1 MSVATALSRPPFRFL
16 LVGQVVSI
24 AGDRFNYLA
33 LVALLSTH
41 AAAHGHDPATALAVF
56 AWAMMG
62 PSLFV
67 SPWAGAFVDRRP
79 LVRTLLA
86 TDLARA
92 FVVAAIPLAYAATGA
107 LAPVYAL
114 VALAFTLNAF
124 FLPAR
129 SAIPPRLVP
138 PEALAAGNAIL
149 VLGGVVATVVGTSL
163 GGPLVDRFGP
173 AAALYIDAATYGVSV
188 LALAGLLRAGVD
200 GSSRGA
206 AAAPGE
212 ATPADARAPWRR
224 AAADV
229 AAGWRVALG
238 TPRARGPLVA
248 AIATWVAGGVLH
260 VAGTA
265 HVQRGSTA
273 VTGLGLLLGALAV
286 GAVLG
291 TALTLRGE
299 RHRAPGHVPAR
310 GGALATG
317 LIGAG
322 AGLVGFAFA
331 PTLPLMAA
339 SGFVCG
345 LFAAPVFFLSE
356 TALQE
361 AVPED
366 HRARVFAA
374 RDALARAAFL
384 ATAALAAPLV
394 HAFGTAATLGAGA
407 ALLISLG
414 VVARVEGAARGG
426 RSE

>member
-1 MSVATALSRPPFRFL
+1 MSVRAALSRPPFRFL

-41 AAAHGHDPATALAVF
+41 AAAGGHDPAAALAVF

-173 AAALYIDAATYGVSV
+173 ATALYIDAATYGVSV

-200 GSSRGA
+200 GAARGA
-206 AAAPGE
+206 ATATAGAAG
-212 ATPADARAPWRR
+212 PADARAPWRR

-238 TPRARGPLVA
+238 TPRARGPLLA
-248 AIATWVAGGVLH
+248 AIATWIAGGVLH

-286 GAVLG
+286 GAVVG
-291 TALTLRGE
+291 TAFTLRRE
-299 RHRAPGHVPAR
+299 RHRAAGTPPAR

-339 SGFVCG
+339 AGFVCG

-384 ATAALAAPLV
+384 ATAALAAPTV
-394 HAFGTAATLGAGA
+394 HAFGDTATLAGGA
-407 ALLISLG
+407 ALLIALG
-414 VVARVEGAARGG
+414 VVIRLR
-426 RSE
+426 

>member
-1 MSVATALSRPPFRFL
+1 MSVAAALARPPFRFL

-33 LVALLSTH
+33 LIALFSAH
-41 AAAHGHDPATALAVF
+41 AAAHGTDPAAALALF

-79 LVRTLLA
+79 LVRTLLV
-86 TDLARA
+86 TDLLRA
-92 FVVAAIPLAYAATGA
+92 FVVAAIPLAYIATGS
-107 LAPVYAL
+107 LTPVLAL

-129 SAIPPRLVP
+129 SALPPRLVP

-149 VLGGVVATVVGTSL
+149 VLGGVVATLIGTTL
-163 GGPLVDRFGP
+163 GGPLVDHFGP
-173 AAALYIDAATYGVSV
+173 ATALYLDAVTYGVSV

-200 GSSRGA
+200 RASPTTA
-206 AAAPGE
+206 AMA
-212 ATPADARAPWRR
+212 ATPPDTGRAPWRR
-224 AAADV
+224 AASDV

-286 GAVLG
+286 GAVIG
-291 TALTLRGE
+291 TALTLRRE
-299 RHRAPGHVPAR
+299 RTRRADTPPSR
-310 GGALATG
+310 GGALSTG
-317 LIGAG
+317 LLGAG
-322 AGLVGFAFA
+322 AGLLGFAFA
-331 PTLPLMAA
+331 PSLPWMAA
-339 SGFVCG
+339 AGFVCG

-366 HRARVFAA
+366 LRARVFAA

-384 ATAALAAPLV
+384 ATAALAAPMV
-394 HAFGTAATLGAGA
+394 HAFGEAATLAGGAV
-407 ALLISLG
+407 LLIGLG
-414 VVARVEGAARGG
+414 TVAG
-426 RSE
+426 RDGVSTR

>member
-1 MSVATALSRPPFRFL
+1 MSVATALSRTPFRFL

-41 AAAHGHDPATALAVF
+41 AAVRGHDPAGALAVF

-86 TDLARA
+86 TDFARA
-92 FVVAAIPLAYAATGA
+92 FVVAAIPLAYAATGS

-149 VLGGVVATVVGTSL
+149 VLGGVVATVIGTAL

-173 AAALYIDAATYGVSV
+173 ATALYIDAATYGVSV

-200 GSSRGA
+200 GTSRAGVDGTSRVA
-206 AAAPGE
+206 GDE
-212 ATPADARAPWRR
+212 RAPWRR
-224 AAADV
+224 AASDV

-238 TPRARGPLVA
+238 TPRARGPLLA
-248 AIATWVAGGVLH
+248 AIATWIAGGVLH

-291 TALTLRGE
+291 TAITLRGE

-322 AGLVGFAFA
+322 AGLAGFAFA

-339 SGFVCG
+339 AGFVCG

-384 ATAALAAPLV
+384 ATAALAAPMV
-394 HAFGTAATLGAGA
+394 HAFGDAATLAAGAG
-407 ALLISLG
+407 LLIALG
-414 VVARVEGAARGG
+414 VVTRVGGAARGG

>member
-1 MSVATALSRPPFRFL
+1 MSVGAALARTPFRFL
-16 LVGQVVSI
+16 LVGQIVSI

-33 LVALLSTH
+33 LVALLSAH
-41 AAAHGHDPATALAVF
+41 AAARGQDPAAALAVF

-79 LVRTLLA
+79 LVRTLLV
-86 TDLARA
+86 TDLLRA
-92 FVVAAIPLAYAATGA
+92 FVVAAIPLAYAASGSLT
-107 LAPVYAL
+107 PVFAL

-129 SAIPPRLVP
+129 SALPPRLVP
-138 PEALAAGNAIL
+138 PTALAAGNAIL

-163 GGPLVDRFGP
+163 GGPVVDRFGP
-173 AAALYIDAATYGVSV
+173 ATALYLDAATYGVSV

-200 GSSRGA
+200 RA
-206 AAAPGE
+206 AAAE
-212 ATPADARAPWRR
+212 RATAAGQAASGAPWRR
-224 AAADV
+224 ALADV
-229 AAGWRVALG
+229 VAGWRVALG

-273 VTGLGLLLGALAV
+273 VTGLGLLLGALAL

-291 TALTLRGE
+291 TGMTLRREQG
-299 RHRAPGHVPAR
+299 RAADAPPSR
-310 GGALATG
+310 GGALAAG

-322 AGLVGFAFA
+322 AGLLGFAFA
-331 PTLPLMAA
+331 PSLPTMAA
-339 SGFVCG
+339 AGFVCG

-374 RDALARAAFL
+374 RDALARGAFL
-384 ATAALAAPLV
+384 ATAALAAPSV
-394 HAFGTAATLGAGA
+394 HAFGETRTLAGGAVLLIALGAVTRFGGLARPGA
-407 ALLISLG
+407 
-414 VVARVEGAARGG
+414 RE
-426 RSE
+426 